1 MKVLV
6 TGANGFI
13 GRYVVKALLDKGV
26 EVLASDFRF
35 DGIDER
41 ATCVDVPIFDGQE
54 NIFEL
59 VGCPDACIHMAWR
72 DGFVHN
78 SDAHIVDLPKH
89 YTFIENM
96 LKGGLK
102 QIATMGSMHEIGYWE
117 GAIDEN
123 TPTNPSSLYGIAK
136 DALRNISK
144 LQADKYG
151 ACWQWLRAY
160 YIVSNDVHGSSI
172 FAKIAQ
178 AELDGKEKFP
188 FTTGKNKY
196 DFITVEELSE
206 QIAACILQ
214 TEVDGIINCC
224 TGQPISLGE
233 RIEEYIRENG
243 YKIQL
248 EYGVFP
254 DRPYDS
260 PAEWGD
266 ATKIKQIMKMGE

>member
-13 GRYVVKALLDKGV
+13 GRYVVKALLECGV
-26 EVLASDFRF
+26 EVLACDFRF
-35 DGIDER
+35 DGVDER
-41 ATCVDVPIFDGQE
+41 AARIEVPIFDGQE

-59 VGCPDACIHMAWR
+59 VGSPDVCVHMAWR

-78 SDAHIVDLPKH
+78 SDAHIIDLPKH
-89 YTFIENM
+89 YIFIENM

-102 QIATMGSMHEIGYWE
+102 QIVIMGSMHEVGYWE

-123 TPTNPSSLYGIAK
+123 TPTNPSSLYGISK

-151 ACWQWLRAY
+151 ACWKWLRAY
-160 YIVSNDVHGSSI
+160 YIVSSDVNGSSI
-172 FAKIAQ
+172 FAKIAL
-178 AELDGKEKFP
+178 AEKEGKEKFP

-196 DFITVEELSE
+196 DFISVEELSE
-206 QIAACILQ
+206 QIARCVIQ
-214 TEVDGIINCC
+214 TDVDGIINCC
-224 TGQPISLGE
+224 TGEPVSLGE
-233 RIEEYIRENG
+233 KIEAYIKENG
-243 YKIQL
+243 FNIKL

-260 PAEWGD
+260 PGEWGD
-266 ATKIKQIMKMGE
+266 ATKIKDIMSHYR

>member
-59 VGCPDACIHMAWR
+59 VGSPDACIHMAWR

-144 LQADKYG
+144 LQANKYG